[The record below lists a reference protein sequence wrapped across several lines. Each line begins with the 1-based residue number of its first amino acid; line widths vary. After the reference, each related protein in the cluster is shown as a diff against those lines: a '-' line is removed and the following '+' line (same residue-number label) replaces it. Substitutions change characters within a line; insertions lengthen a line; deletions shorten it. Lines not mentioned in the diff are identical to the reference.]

1 MRRLVLAVALV
12 LACSGCLT
20 RTLRTPVVEE
30 RGLEIFLRGQ
40 KKGGQAIDRGFE
52 HPASIAPVRMAH
64 ILSRVDVRVDKK
76 KAPERAPAIPTNS
89 LFAIADGVSK
99 ALAAADSSQQVVV
112 MLVRREKR
120 FVLFDHYFLTSFL
133 AYIRGDRLFLHF
145 SRIDWEVPP
154 SREKKRLPE
163 PHEGKKQMKFSV
175 HAGNSM
181 MALDSQSLMV
191 DWRDDVFKRP
201 TAMQTLP
208 GGRVVRRTILMESLP
223 EDEDDLGSGDPASRK
238 EPAPED
244 LSPKTL
250 RDLADLAEQRAQG
263 VISEGE
269 FEVRRR
275 QILRA
280 DPSAN

>member
-1 MRRLVLAVALV
+1 MALLLV

-20 RTLRTPVVEE
+20 RTLRTPVIED

-52 HPASIAPVRMAH
+52 HPAAIAPVRMAH
-64 ILSRVDVRVDKK
+64 ILSRVDVQIDKK
-76 KAPERAPAIPTNS
+76 KAPERAPAIPTDS
-89 LFAIADGVSK
+89 LFVIAEGVSK
-99 ALAAADSSQQVVV
+99 ALSAADSSQEVVV

-120 FVLFDHYFLTSFL
+120 FVLFDHYYLTSFL
-133 AYIRGDRLFLHF
+133 TYVRGDRLFLHF

-163 PHEGKKQMKFSV
+163 PQEGKKQMRFNV

-208 GGRVVRRTILMESLP
+208 GGRVVRRTILMESVP
-223 EDEDDLGSGDPASRK
+223 EGENEDDSENGDPASRE

-244 LSPKTL
+244 LTPKTL

-269 FEVRRR
+269 FEARRR
-275 QILRA
+275 QILSA
-280 DPSAN
+280 DPGAN